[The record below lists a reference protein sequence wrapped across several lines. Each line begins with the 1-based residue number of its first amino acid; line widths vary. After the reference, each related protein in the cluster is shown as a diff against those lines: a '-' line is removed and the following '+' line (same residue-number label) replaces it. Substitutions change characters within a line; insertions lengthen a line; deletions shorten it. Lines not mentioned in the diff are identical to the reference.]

1 MAAVKA
7 NFAALAK
14 LVTDVLVSDDDDGE
28 MSDLQSEEELE
39 ETSDLTVAAVLVAQI
54 IREDRHRVRLYVE
67 SVVDSYSAEEFR
79 RLFCLQRCTTEV
91 ITGDFESSSYY
102 PREAASRYDGGYLLG
117 DAAYPLLPWLLPPYR
132 HVTSSWQ
139 PWMSKFNHPVD
150 VDHKPT
156 LAARLR
162 DRLAQS
168 VPL

>member
-1 MAAVKA
+1 MAAVNA

-14 LVTDVLVSDDDDGE
+14 LLADVLVSDDDDGE

-54 IREDRHRVRLYVE
+54 IREDRHRVRLHADVLD
-67 SVVDSYSAEEFR
+67 DSDIANSDLGIF
-79 RLFCLQRCTTEV
+79 
-91 ITGDFESSSYY
+91 SS
-102 PREAASRYDGGYLLG
+102 E
-117 DAAYPLLPWLLPPYR
+117 
-132 HVTSSWQ
+132 
-139 PWMSKFNHPVD
+139 PVD
-150 VDHKPT
+150 VYHKPT